1 MLYTLCARL
10 CVDNIYVRLGLTH
23 IFRYKLS
30 GGGIE
35 VVIYS
40 LGGIIQSILVPDNS
54 GNIADV
60 SLGHDT
66 PQGRLLSI
74 QPS

>member
-1 MLYTLCARL
+1 MPA
-10 CVDNIYVRLGLTH
+10 CVLITYVLLSLSH
-23 IFRYKLS
+23 ILRYKLS
-30 GGGIE
+30 DGGIE

-40 LGGIIQSILVPDNS
+40 LGGIIQSILVPDDL